1 MGLKFTAKDV
11 QGIYNIIPT
20 PAIAGADRFD
30 AVDTVNY
37 AETVKLV
44 NMLIDN
50 GVDAI
55 VTNGTFGE
63 GATLT
68 EDELYG
74 FVKKVVE
81 TAAGR
86 VPVFAGAT
94 TLNTRDTIRRGKAL
108 IEMGATGLFLGR
120 PMWCECDDATII
132 RFYSDVAEALPDTP
146 FIIYD
151 NPEAFKGKLSP
162 EVYKELAKIPNII
175 ASKYIA
181 VGPQYLDDVA
191 ACGDN
196 ILLMTMDSDWL
207 QANKLTGN
215 KATACW
221 TGSGNCGMAP
231 LLALKNAI
239 SSGNEEEAERIT
251 SEIRNTYATLFPNK
265 SFKEFSKYNILL
277 EKTRF
282 TAGGLVDAG
291 PARPPYHLVPD
302 DYLKG
307 AMEAGRRWAEL
318 HKKYSI

>member
-1 MGLKFTAKDV
+1 MGLKLTAQDV
-11 QGIYNIIPT
+11 RGVYNIIPT
-20 PAIAGADRFD
+20 PAIKGADRFD

-37 AETVKLV
+37 DETVKLV

-55 VTNGTFGE
+55 LTNGTFGE

-68 EDELYG
+68 EEELYG
-74 FVKKVVE
+74 FVRKVVE

-108 IEMGATGLFLGR
+108 VELGAAGLFIGR

-132 RFYSDVAEALPDTP
+132 RFYNDVAEALPDTP

-151 NPEAFKGKLSP
+151 NPEAFKGKLSSNA
-162 EVYKELAKIPNII
+162 YKELAKIPNII

-181 VGPQYLDDVA
+181 VGPQYLEDVA
-191 ACGDN
+191 ACDDH
-196 ILLMTMDSDWL
+196 ILIMPMEADWL

-239 SSGNEEEAERIT
+239 FAARNEDAERIT
-251 SEIRNTYATLFPNK
+251 SEIKYTLATLFPNN
-265 SFKEFSKYNILL
+265 SFKEFSKYNIPL
-277 EKTRF
+277 EKARF
-282 TAGGLVDAG
+282 TAGGLINAG
-291 PARPPYHLVPD
+291 PARPPYHLIPD
-302 DYLKG
+302 EYLKG

-318 HKKYSI
+318 HRKYSI

>member
-1 MGLKFTAKDV
+1 
-11 QGIYNIIPT
+11 
-20 PAIAGADRFD
+20 
-30 AVDTVNY
+30 
-37 AETVKLV
+37 
-44 NMLIDN
+44 
-50 GVDAI
+50 
-55 VTNGTFGE
+55 
-63 GATLT
+63 
-68 EDELYG
+68 
-74 FVKKVVE
+74 VVE

-86 VPVFAGAT
+86 VPIFAGAT

-251 SEIRNTYATLFPNK
+251 SEIRNTYATLFPIKVLK
-265 SFKEFSKYNILL
+265 SS
-277 EKTRF
+277 
-282 TAGGLVDAG
+282 
-291 PARPPYHLVPD
+291 P
-302 DYLKG
+302 
-307 AMEAGRRWAEL
+307 
-318 HKKYSI
+318 SITFF